1 MRKTRMPALN
11 YSRTLSSNIVLN
23 LAATLILSFSQPTLA
38 QSQQRTFVSPGQAS
52 QALYESV
59 RDGDDRAVTTILG
72 SPELTSS
79 GDQERDKLER
89 AHFAQKYRQMHRL
102 VRESDGLV
110 VLYVGAENWPF
121 PIPLV
126 DTGAGWRFDSAAGS
140 EEILAR
146 QVGENERIAIEVCQ
160 AIGGVNRLSSEDM
173 NANNIA
179 ADFAR
184 KLVASDDANSAAGEV
199 FHGYNFRLLKRASG
213 ETGVVAY
220 PTEYRSSGVM
230 TFILSRG
237 TVYEKDLGLITGAT
251 ASKIQG
257 MPGGKWYKVQ

>member
-38 QSQQRTFVSPGQAS
+38 QSQQRAFVSPGQAS
-52 QALYESV
+52 QSLYESV

-72 SPELTSS
+72 SSELTSS

-89 AHFAQKYRQMHRL
+89 AHFAQKYQQMHRL
-102 VRESDGLV
+102 VREPDGLV

-126 DTGAGWRFDSAAGS
+126 DTGAGWRFDSDAGS

-160 AIGGVNRLSSEDM
+160 AIGGVNSLTSEGT

-179 ADFAR
+179 AEFAR
-184 KLVASDDANSAAGEV
+184 KLVASDVANSGEV
-199 FHGYNFRLLKRASG
+199 FHGYNFRLIKRALT
-213 ETGVVAY
+213 ETEVVAY

-230 TFILSRG
+230 TFVLSRG
-237 TVYEKDLGLITGAT
+237 TLYEKDLGLITAAT

-257 MPGGKWYKVQ
+257 KLGGKWYKVQ